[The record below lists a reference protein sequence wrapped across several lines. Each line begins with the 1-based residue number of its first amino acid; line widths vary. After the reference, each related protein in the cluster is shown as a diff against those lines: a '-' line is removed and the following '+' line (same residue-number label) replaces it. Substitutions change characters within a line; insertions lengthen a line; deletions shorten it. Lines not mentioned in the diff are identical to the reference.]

1 MALKYVDPNTKN
13 IIEIKVKA
21 AESLPLGTILEYS
34 GGTAPKGY
42 MICDGSAIS
51 RTKYPELFQLIGTT
65 YGSGDGSTTFNIP
78 DKRGKIG
85 VGYDGTNANFNALGK
100 TGGEETH
107 TIDFNHTH
115 AQTHAFTAG
124 YNNHDGLK
132 YQQGETTVQSV
143 VATQP
148 SDWSGITSNPVAGSK
163 ITLGIKTWTN
173 LQPYITLNYII
184 KVEEII
190 PVAGRVINQEDS
202 TNETSTYSCKY
213 LDENFGKGGSGG
225 DLTPIG
231 TISLFGGGV
240 IPDGWLKCDGEVYAI
255 DDYPELYSVVGLTWV
270 NSSSHGA
277 STGYFCVPDLGG
289 RVAIGATDE
298 LSALNYAKDY
308 SLGNFGGSEKHTH
321 TIRIGHATWYSL
333 PLSESSYGLYVMD
346 ENGVRSTTSYDGS
359 RVPTDTR
366 RRNAA
371 LSAGHTSF
379 SHDGFATETQG
390 SSFSEFTLQ
399 PYLVTNYIIKAK
411 HPQEPDQGVLSETL
425 PVGTVVNFDGT
436 KIPEGWEEIDDANDF
451 STTEKV
457 IGTWINGKP
466 LYRKTVTFTPTNTN
480 QNDYAHNI
488 SNVNRIWVDD
498 GDSFLAI
505 NDISLPVNYSRGTDY
520 LYTHANRDNVTMKIS
535 ANGWLN
541 YPAYVTLKYTKTTD

>member
-1 MALKYVDPNTKN
+1 MALKYIDPNTKN

-85 VGYDGTNANFNALGK
+85 VGYDSTNTNFNALGK

-107 TIDFNHTH
+107 TLTIKEMLSHNHNVYTNASGGGGVQFPPTGQWTASPSNFNWYTSS
-115 AQTHAFTAG
+115 AG
-124 YNNHDGLK
+124 
-132 YQQGETTVQSV
+132 
-143 VATQP
+143 
-148 SDWSGITSNPVAGSK
+148 GSQAHN
-163 ITLGIKTWTN
+163 N

-213 LDENFGKGGSGG
+213 IDENFNKGGSGGSGG

-270 NSSSHGA
+270 KSSSHGA
-277 STGYFCVPDLGG
+277 SAGYFCVPDLGG
-289 RVAIGATDE
+289 RVAIGTTDE

-346 ENGVRSTTSYDGS
+346 ENGTRSTATYTSS
-359 RVPTDTR
+359 RVPVDTR

-371 LSAGHTSF
+371 LTTNMINF

-425 PVGTVVNFDGT
+425 PVGTVVNFDGED
-436 KIPEGWEEIDDANDF
+436 IPDGWQAVDDPNAY
-451 STTEKV
+451 SGVETC
-457 IGTWINGKP
+457 IGTWDDNGTEIP
-466 LYRKTVTFTPTNTN
+466 LYRKIITFPALPNNTTSSTNHNVSNLKEFTLIEGFARSN
-480 QNDYAHNI
+480 QNKGGIPLPHATSSPVTY
-488 SNVNRIWVDD
+488 WVDD
-498 GDSFLAI
+498 TKVYIMSTSDRTAYTKAYI
-505 NDISLPVNYSRGTDY
+505 Y
-520 LYTHANRDNVTMKIS
+520 LY
-535 ANGWLN
+535 
-541 YPAYVTLKYTKTTD
+541 YTKTTS

>member
-1 MALKYVDPNTKN
+1 MALKYIDPNTKN

-51 RTKYPELFQLIGTT
+51 RTKYLKLFKLIGTT

-85 VGYDGTNANFNALGK
+85 VGYDSTNTNFNALGK

-107 TIDFNHTH
+107 TLTISEIPSHTH
-115 AQTHAFTAG
+115 TIPIGSFVNGDEQTNVKKGGHISETRPQGINYSSNDAG
-124 YNNHDGLK
+124 G
-132 YQQGETTVQSV
+132 GQSH
-143 VATQP
+143 
-148 SDWSGITSNPVAGSK
+148 N
-163 ITLGIKTWTN
+163 N

-213 LDENFGKGGSGG
+213 IDENFNKGGSGGSGG

-255 DDYPELYSVVGLTWV
+255 DDYPELYSVIGLTWV
-270 NSSSHGA
+270 NSSVHGA
-277 STGYFCVPDLGG
+277 SAGYFCVPDLGG
-289 RVAIGATDE
+289 RVAIGTTDE

-321 TIRIGHATWYSL
+321 TIRIGHATWFSL

-346 ENGVRSTTSYDGS
+346 ENGTRSTTTYAGS
-359 RVPTDTR
+359 RVPADTR

-425 PVGTVVNFDGT
+425 PVGTEVDFTGSTIPDG
-436 KIPEGWEEIDDANDF
+436 WQAVDDPNAY
-451 STTEKV
+451 SGVETC
-457 IGTWINGKP
+457 IGTWDDSGTEIP
-466 LYRKTVTFTPTNTN
+466 LYRKIITFPALPNNTTSSTNHNVSNLKEFTLIEGFARSNQSKGGIPLPHATSSPVT
-480 QNDYAHNI
+480 Y
-488 SNVNRIWVDD
+488 WVDD
-498 GDSFLAI
+498 TKVYIMSTSDRTAYTKAYI
-505 NDISLPVNYSRGTDY
+505 Y
-520 LYTHANRDNVTMKIS
+520 LY
-535 ANGWLN
+535 
-541 YPAYVTLKYTKTTD
+541 YTKTTS

>member
-1 MALKYVDPNTKN
+1 MALKYVDPNTGN
-13 IIEIKVKA
+13 LIEIRIKA

-51 RTKYPELFQLIGTT
+51 RTKYSELFNLIGTT
-65 YGSGDGSTTFNIP
+65 YGNGDGSTTFNLP
-78 DKRGKIG
+78 DLQGKIP
-85 VGYDGTNANFNALGK
+85 VGKDENDTDFDTLGN
-100 TGGEETH
+100 TGGEKKHQLTVNEIPAHSHVTEDYFEGSGG
-107 TIDFNHTH
+107 TSGVWAVRCLSNLE
-115 AQTHAFTAG
+115 G
-124 YNNHDGLK
+124 YKH
-132 YQQGETTVQSV
+132 V
-143 VATQP
+143 VSNTGGNQP
-148 SDWSGITSNPVAGSK
+148 HN
-163 ITLGIKTWTN
+163 N

-213 LDENFGKGGSGG
+213 LDENFGKGGSGS

-255 DDYPELYSVVGLTWV
+255 DDYPELYSVIGLTWV

-333 PLSESSYGLYVMD
+333 PLSESSYGLYIMN
-346 ENGVRSTTSYDGS
+346 ENGARSTTTYEGS
-359 RVPTDTR
+359 RVPVDTR

-371 LSAGHTSF
+371 LTTSHTSF

-411 HPQEPDQGVLSETL
+411 HPQEPDHGVLSETL
-425 PVGTVVNFDGT
+425 PIGTEVDFTGSTIPDGWQVV
-436 KIPEGWEEIDDANDF
+436 DDPNAY
-451 STTEKV
+451 SSIETC
-457 IGTWINGKP
+457 IGTWDDNGTEIP
-466 LYRKTVTFTPTNTN
+466 LYRKIVTFPVLPNNTTSSTNHNVSNLKEFTLIEGFARSN
-480 QNDYAHNI
+480 QNKGGIPLPHATSSPVTY
-488 SNVNRIWVDD
+488 WVDD
-498 GDSFLAI
+498 TKVYVMSTSDRTAYTKAYI
-505 NDISLPVNYSRGTDY
+505 Y
-520 LYTHANRDNVTMKIS
+520 LY
-535 ANGWLN
+535 
-541 YPAYVTLKYTKTTD
+541 YTKTTN

>member
-1 MALKYVDPNTKN
+1 MALKYIDPNTKN

-51 RTKYPELFQLIGTT
+51 RTKYSELFQLIGTT
-65 YGSGDGSTTFNIP
+65 YGSGNGSTTFNIP

-85 VGYDGTNANFNALGK
+85 VGYDSTNANFNALGK

-107 TIDFNHTH
+107 TLTISEIPSHSHRFNVYNTEG
-115 AQTHAFTAG
+115 AG
-124 YNNHDGLK
+124 GYRETQARGNNNT
-132 YQQGETTVQSV
+132 GEPDWKNAS
-143 VATQP
+143 TQNI
-148 SDWSGITSNPVAGSK
+148 GGGQAHN
-163 ITLGIKTWTN
+163 N

-213 LDENFGKGGSGG
+213 IDENFNKGGSGGSGG

-277 STGYFCVPDLGG
+277 SAGYFCVPDLGG
-289 RVAIGATDE
+289 RVAIGTTDE
-298 LSALNYAKDY
+298 LSALNYTKDY

-321 TIRIGHATWYSL
+321 TIRIGHATWFSL

-346 ENGVRSTTSYDGS
+346 ENGTRSTTTYAGS
-359 RVPTDTR
+359 RVPADTR

-425 PVGTVVNFDGT
+425 PVGTVVTFDGT
-436 KIPEGWEEIDDANDF
+436 EIPEGWEEIDDANEF
-451 STTEKV
+451 SMTEKV
-457 IGTWINGKP
+457 IGTWIDGKP
-466 LYRKTVTFTPTNTN
+466 LYRKTVTFTPTDTN
-480 QNDYAHNI
+480 QNNYVHNI

-498 GDSFLAI
+498 GNSFLAI
-505 NDISLPVNYSRGTDY
+505 NNISLPVNYSRGADY
-520 LYTHANRDNVTMKIS
+520 LYTHANSDNVTMKIS

>member
-1 MALKYVDPNTKN
+1 MALKYVDPNTGN
-13 IIEIKVKA
+13 LVEIRIKA

-51 RTKYPELFQLIGTT
+51 RTKYSELFQLIGTT
-65 YGSGDGSTTFNIP
+65 YGSGNGSTTFNIP

-85 VGYDGTNANFNALGK
+85 VGYDSTNTNFNALGK

-107 TIDFNHTH
+107 TLTIKEMPSHSHNVYTNASGGGGVQFPPTGQWTASPSNFNWYTSS
-115 AQTHAFTAG
+115 AG
-124 YNNHDGLK
+124 GNQAHN
-132 YQQGETTVQSV
+132 
-143 VATQP
+143 
-148 SDWSGITSNPVAGSK
+148 
-163 ITLGIKTWTN
+163 N

-213 LDENFGKGGSGG
+213 IDENFNKGGSGGSGG

-277 STGYFCVPDLGG
+277 SAGYFCVPDLGG
-289 RVAIGATDE
+289 RVAIGTTDE

-321 TIRIGHATWYSL
+321 TIKIGHATWYGV
-333 PLSESSYGLYVMD
+333 PMSESNLGLYIMD
-346 ENGVRSTTSYDGS
+346 ESGNRSSTSSAGGRLPTTNRS
-359 RVPTDTR
+359 
-366 RRNAA
+366 RNAA
-371 LSAGHTSF
+371 LTTSMTTL

-411 HPQEPDQGVLSETL
+411 HTQQPDQGVLSETL
-425 PVGTVVNFDGT
+425 PIGTEVDFTGSTIPDG
-436 KIPEGWEEIDDANDF
+436 WQAVDDPNAY
-451 STTEKV
+451 SGVETC
-457 IGTWINGKP
+457 IGTWDDSGTEIP
-466 LYRKTVTFTPTNTN
+466 LYRKIITFPALPNNTTSSTNHNVSNLKEFTLIEGFARSNQSKGGIPLPHATSSPVT
-480 QNDYAHNI
+480 Y
-488 SNVNRIWVDD
+488 WVDD
-498 GDSFLAI
+498 TKVYIMSTSDRTAYTKAYI
-505 NDISLPVNYSRGTDY
+505 Y
-520 LYTHANRDNVTMKIS
+520 LY
-535 ANGWLN
+535 
-541 YPAYVTLKYTKTTD
+541 YTKTTN